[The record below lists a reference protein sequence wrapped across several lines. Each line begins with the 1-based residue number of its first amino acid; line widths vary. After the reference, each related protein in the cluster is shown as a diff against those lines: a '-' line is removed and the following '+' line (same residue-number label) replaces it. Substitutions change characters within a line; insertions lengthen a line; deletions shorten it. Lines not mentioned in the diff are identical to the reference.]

1 MSSWMPYYITA
12 ITIVIPASVCT
23 MIYITIFKYVQ
34 LSSRRIQP
42 MSQIAARNPNN
53 GQEPK
58 LSHRD
63 FHLLRHM
70 IIMFFVFIL
79 GWGPIYIISII
90 MTQVPVSLFV
100 LKLLSLL
107 AELSLLCDMIDL
119 FLYSHKLRKYLQ
131 RLFLPCYYN

>member
-1 MSSWMPYYITA
+1 
-12 ITIVIPASVCT
+12 
-23 MIYITIFKYVQ
+23 
-34 LSSRRIQP
+34 